1 MMIIHLLPT
10 ILMVVLHLIV
20 SSDAFQ
26 LSTQRSIDR
35 KTILFAKGRRSLR
48 KTLKSRSTS
57 EINPMGGEMKSSRN
71 TNWVPVK
78 GIKSMDDLPKEE
90 NVVKVIDTMANEL
103 TDGATNP
110 TGAVAV
116 ANYGAKTFCF
126 SVSCPS
132 CKIPLLKSKI
142 YEPNEETKNV
152 DPRITC
158 GFCKTTYNIRSG
170 ERLAESA
177 ESTGLLGNVVKG
189 LFSAQDSVPLE
200 TYDLGEKDGRV
211 LINLPK

>member
-1 MMIIHLLPT
+1 MVMYHLLT
-10 ILMVVLHLIV
+10 SAVIVALHLIL

-26 LSTQRSIDR
+26 ISTQRNIDR
-35 KTILFAKGRRSLR
+35 TTILLAKGRRSLR
-48 KTLKSRSTS
+48 KTLKSRGAL
-57 EINPMGGEMKSSRN
+57 EINPMGGEMKTSTN

-78 GIKSMDDLPKEE
+78 GITSMDDLPKEE
-90 NVVKVIDTMANEL
+90 NSVKVIDTMANEL
-103 TDGATNP
+103 MDGATNP

-116 ANYGAKTFCF
+116 ANYSKKTFCF

-142 YEPNEETKNV
+142 YEPNEETRNV

-158 GFCKTTYNIRSG
+158 DFCKATYNIRSG

-177 ESTGLLGNVVKG
+177 ESTGLLGNMVKG
-189 LFSAQDSVPLE
+189 LFSAQDSVPLR
-200 TYDLGEKDGRV
+200 TYDLGEKDGSV